1 MAEFRTPAR
10 NPKIQNKLLQ
20 KVSGTPGVNSPMMQL
35 PATPFLKKLG
45 FGTGVSVYL
54 YERSPQAGAVRS
66 PWAMKK
72 INKRHA
78 ASIFGD
84 RLEEEA
90 NVLKSL
96 SHPNIIGY
104 RAFKKGADG
113 VHTLVMESGQKS
125 LFDHIEER
133 CENEE
138 GPFPAEEIEK
148 VIRGI
153 ASALDYL
160 HTEKHLMHG
169 DMKSGN
175 ILVVGEFDAVKL
187 CDFGVTLP
195 VNSEG
200 KTCDPKSDYVGTEA
214 WSAKEVI
221 SGGIITTKADIFS
234 LGLVIYEMLA
244 LHGPHM
250 DKLGLDDTAASD
262 VSDKSL
268 DDAAF
273 REALGTR
280 PPLPEDVELD
290 ETYRTVLE
298 LFFFITNEDPEKR
311 PSAREI
317 LKILDEAESS
327 DGDDSVLCVNMVEGE
342 SLGDESSMF
351 ENESSMFEN
360 ESSMLSEAGDDSV
373 VCVDIVEAPSAV

>member
-1 MAEFRTPAR
+1 MAEFSTPKAQ
-10 NPKIQNKLLQ
+10 NKLLQKAGFSTPKIQNKLLQ
-20 KVSGTPGVNSPMMQL
+20 KVTGTPGVNSPMVQL

-54 YERSPQAGAVRS
+54 YERSPKAGAVRS

-90 NVLKSL
+90 NILKSL

-104 RAFKKGADG
+104 RAFKKGTDG
-113 VHTLVMESGQKS
+113 IHTLVMESGQKS
-125 LFDHIEER
+125 LYDRVEER
-133 CENEE
+133 SENEE
-138 GPFPAEEIEK
+138 GPFPAEHIEQ
-148 VIRGI
+148 VVRGI

-160 HTEKHLMHG
+160 HTEKNLMHG

-175 ILVVGEFDAVKL
+175 VLVVGEFETVKL

-200 KTCDPKSDYVGTEA
+200 KKCDPNVDYVGTEA
-214 WSAKEVI
+214 WSAKEI
-221 SGGIITTKADIFS
+221 ITGGNVTTKADIFS
-234 LGLVIYEMLA
+234 LGLVMYEMMA

-250 DKLGLDDTAASD
+250 DKLGLDDSD
-262 VSDKSL
+262 DSDDGDESL

-280 PPLPEDVELD
+280 PPLPEDVGDLD
-290 ETYRTVLE
+290 ETYRSVLE
-298 LFFFITNEDPEKR
+298 IFFATTNEDPEKR
-311 PSAREI
+311 PSAKEI
-317 LKILDEAESS
+317 LELLDEKSG
-327 DGDDSVLCVNMVEGE
+327 GDDSILCVNMVE
-342 SLGDESSMF
+342 
-351 ENESSMFEN
+351 
-360 ESSMLSEAGDDSV
+360 
-373 VCVDIVEAPSAV
+373 APSAV

>member
-1 MAEFRTPAR
+1 MAEFSTPAR

-20 KVSGTPGVNSPMMQL
+20 KVRGTPGVNSPMVQL
-35 PATPFLKKLG
+35 PATPFLKKMG

-54 YERSPQAGAVRS
+54 YERSPKAGAVRS

-84 RLEEEA
+84 RLEKEA

-104 RAFKKGADG
+104 RAFKKGTDG
-113 VHTLVMESGQKS
+113 LHTLVMESGQKS

-133 CENEE
+133 NENDE
-138 GPFPAEEIEK
+138 GPFPAEDIEQ
-148 VIRGI
+148 VVRGI

-160 HTEKHLMHG
+160 HTEKNLMHG

-175 ILVVGEFDAVKL
+175 VLVVGDFQAVKL

-195 VNSEG
+195 VNAEG
-200 KTCDPKSDYVGTEA
+200 KFMKCDPNVDYIGTEA
-214 WSAKEVI
+214 WSAKEI
-221 SGGIITTKADIFS
+221 IHGGPVTTKADIFS
-234 LGLVIYEMLA
+234 LGLVMYEMMA

-250 DKLGLDDTAASD
+250 DKLGLDDSD
-262 VSDKSL
+262 DSDGADESL

-273 REALGTR
+273 REALGSR
-280 PPLPEDVELD
+280 PPLPEDVGDLD
-290 ETYRTVLE
+290 ETYRNVLE
-298 LFFFITNEDPEKR
+298 IFFATTNEDPEKR
-311 PSAREI
+311 PSAKEI
-317 LKILDEAESS
+317 LELLDENSA
-327 DGDDSVLCVNMVEGE
+327 GDDSILCVNMVE
-342 SLGDESSMF
+342 
-351 ENESSMFEN
+351 
-360 ESSMLSEAGDDSV
+360 
-373 VCVDIVEAPSAV
+373 APSAV